1 MKEYYNSKDHLIIL
15 AVMKYTLTFQF
26 RNAEID
32 YGWVFMRGLGTQADI
47 RKAGLRKR
55 DIKAGTQKAGSKMVG
70 IQKADKKIKM
80 VLLDYFFF
88 LLVLMN
94 LLLAAIIDCQVCSL
108 TYHYFS
114 IGITTNYNWYN
125 WYKLAWPLISTYS
138 KTHFNILHNPLNWP
152 VWLDRKDYSN
162 TLHSS

>member
-1 MKEYYNSKDHLIIL
+1 
-15 AVMKYTLTFQF
+15 
-26 RNAEID
+26 
-32 YGWVFMRGLGTQADI
+32 MRGLGTQADI

-55 DIKAGTQKAGSKMVG
+55 DIKAGT
-70 IQKADKKIKM
+70 QKADKKIKM

-114 IGITTNYNWYN
+114 IGITTNYNWY
-125 WYKLAWPLISTYS
+125 KLA
-138 KTHFNILHNPLNWP
+138 
-152 VWLDRKDYSN
+152 
-162 TLHSS
+162 